1 MSPMGNRRRGAK
13 AQERLTK
20 FRAKLKDQAAKLS
33 MAGKNLR
40 AWVLDCSLLK
50 PAELTKPRNRIK
62 SAEPGKS
69 AQGRRTERRPRED

>member
-13 AQERLTK
+13 AQERLTE

-50 PAELTKPRNRIK
+50 
-62 SAEPGKS
+62 
-69 AQGRRTERRPRED
+69 QTEAS